1 MEDMLVKSERRVS
14 VPPGYLAFG
23 DATSAL
29 IAVETGGQ
37 KPAMDHLSEEE
48 LAEAEKQWKALL
60 ARLISAI
67 QEGTLVP
74 YAWNRKTDQIL
85 QLSTE
90 MFSQPF
96 GDLHFSGTQLFSP
109 ALPDRER
116 YLEGCIG
123 LFDEKQFEDWIVS
136 QSECSAAV
144 YRTGMVGAPT
154 SKHLLIAEMQR
165 RAERGEMKQTLAR
178 EAQHLLDWLAKEHP
192 TAPQPKQVSA
202 GNALRDDYRRL
213 SIKFPPQL

>member
-37 KPAMDHLSEEE
+37 EPAMDHLSEEE
-48 LAEAEKQWKALL
+48 LEEARKRWRALL

-67 QEGTLVP
+67 QEGALVP

-85 QLSTE
+85 RLSTE
-90 MFSQPF
+90 MFSRPF
-96 GDLHFSGTQLFSP
+96 GDLHFAGAELFFL
-109 ALPDRER
+109 AIPDREK
-116 YLEGCIG
+116 YLEDWVG
-123 LFDEKQFEDWIVS
+123 LFDEKQFEEWIAG
-136 QSECSAAV
+136 QDGCPSAT
-144 YRTGMVGAPT
+144 YQTGMVGAPT

-165 RAERGEMKQTLAR
+165 RAEMGEMERTLAGEVRHLLGWLAR
-178 EAQHLLDWLAKEHP
+178 EHP
-192 TAPQPKQVSA
+192 DAPQPKLVSA
-202 GNALRDDYRRL
+202 QNSLRDEHRWL
-213 SIKFPPQL
+213 CIKFPLQP